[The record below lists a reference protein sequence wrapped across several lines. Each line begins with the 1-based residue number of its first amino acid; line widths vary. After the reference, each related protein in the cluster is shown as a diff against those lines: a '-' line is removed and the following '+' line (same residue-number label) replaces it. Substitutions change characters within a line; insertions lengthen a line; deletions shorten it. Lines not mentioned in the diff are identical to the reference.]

1 MALRL
6 HQKQALVAE
15 VNEVAQQAHA
25 AVAAEYIGLTAG
37 QLDVLRAKAREG
49 QIYLHVVKN
58 SLAKR
63 AVEGTQFECLTPSLV
78 GPIML
83 GFALEDPS
91 SVGRVIKDFAKKH
104 PKLVVKSVAMG
115 GVAYGP
121 SDIERLASLPNREE
135 ALAMFMGTLKA
146 PIGNFV
152 RLLNEPGWL
161 RYIGDRGVRT
171 LDDAER
177 YIRSGPMASYV
188 EHGFGLYHVAVRGP
202 APEPVGICG
211 LLKRAELDA
220 PDLGFA
226 IIGEACGRG
235 YATESAGAV
244 MLDATRRHVGRVL
257 AITSP
262 ENEASA
268 KVLRKLGF
276 CFEAS
281 APFGSQQNPVHRY
294 VWMPAGSGGEQAGG
308 G

>member
-104 PKLVVKSVAMG
+104 PNLVVKSVAMG

-152 RLLNEPGWL
+152 RLLNEPTAKF
-161 RYIGDRGVRT
+161 VRT
-171 LDDAER
+171 L
-177 YIRSGPMASYV
+177 S
-188 EHGFGLYHVAVRGP
+188 AV
-202 APEPVGICG
+202 
-211 LLKRAELDA
+211 
-220 PDLGFA
+220 
-226 IIGEACGRG
+226 GEAKK
-235 YATESAGAV
+235 AA
-244 MLDATRRHVGRVL
+244 
-257 AITSP
+257 
-262 ENEASA
+262 
-268 KVLRKLGF
+268 
-276 CFEAS
+276 
-281 APFGSQQNPVHRY
+281 
-294 VWMPAGSGGEQAGG
+294 
-308 G
+308 